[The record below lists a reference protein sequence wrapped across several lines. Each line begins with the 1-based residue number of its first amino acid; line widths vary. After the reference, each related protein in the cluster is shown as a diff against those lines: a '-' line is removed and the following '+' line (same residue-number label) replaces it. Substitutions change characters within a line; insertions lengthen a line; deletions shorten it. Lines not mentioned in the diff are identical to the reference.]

1 MNSATGQDAF
11 PMRVDRP
18 QPRQRL
24 ARADVRR
31 ADQPRMTQI
40 KKSSEVAML
49 FDGLRAHSYNT
60 NNISLRHGNKKYAN
74 FMFADGHAEQIG
86 ADSLPDGRL
95 RADSDLRSADALAA
109 KNKTFP
115 LWRLD
120 QK

>member
-11 PMRVDRP
+11 PMRSIARNRASGSP
-18 QPRQRL
+18 GRMFGGPIRRQ
-24 ARADVRR
+24 
-31 ADQPRMTQI
+31 TQI

-60 NNISLRHGNKKYAN
+60 NNISLRHGNKNYAN

-86 ADSLPDGRL
+86 ADSLPEGRL